1 MIMKNVL
8 ASIFILLIGF
18 SLSACSPKVG
28 SKEWCAAMNK
38 KDKGTWTA
46 NEAQDY
52 AKHCL
57 F

>member
-1 MIMKNVL
+1 MKFVL
-8 ASIFILLIGF
+8 TSIFILLMGF

-28 SKEWCAAMNK
+28 SKEWCAVMKK
-38 KDKGTWTA
+38 KDKGEWTS
-46 NEAQDY
+46 NEVKDY

>member
-1 MIMKNVL
+1 MKYLL

-28 SKEWCAAMNK
+28 SKEWCAAMKK
-38 KDKGTWTA
+38 KDKGDWTA
-46 NEAQDY
+46 NEVRDF
-52 AKHCL
+52 AKHCV